1 MSRASRRS
9 DRIIAESNQAEI
21 ERCDSKAKQYRDE
34 ANSYEWPDGRIQGAL
49 ETAIAFENQAATN
62 RWRYR

>member
-1 MSRASRRS
+1 MSRRS
-9 DRIIAESNQAEI
+9 DRIIAESQLAEI

-34 ANSYEWPDGRIQGAL
+34 ANSYERTDARVQGAL
-49 ETAIAFENQAATN
+49 ETAEAFENQAATN